1 MCSGCRLLVFRFG
14 LTAHSPSFLISC
26 QMRRRPTKTPSRMEA
41 IKLPEDGDAAVHSRR
56 AYFET
61 RALLSMSYLIYG
73 IKKSYSALEGYEAA
87 VSKDALR

>member
-1 MCSGCRLLVFRFG
+1 
-14 LTAHSPSFLISC
+14 
-26 QMRRRPTKTPSRMEA
+26 MEA

-87 VSKDALR
+87 VSKDSLR